1 MAERP
6 KTSFFLPQD
15 SFRRRRLA
23 DAARVL
29 PVLGGILMMIP
40 MLWGSNDTGDVEAAK
55 TSNAAIYVFVLWAI
69 VIVAA
74 AILAP
79 FLAQIED
86 ED

>member
-15 SFRRRRLA
+15 GFRRRRLA

-29 PVLGGILMMIP
+29 PVVGGVLMMIP
-40 MLWGSNDTGDVEAAK
+40 MLWGASDGGEVEAAK
-55 TSNAAIYVFVLWAI
+55 TSNAAIYVFLVWGG
-69 VIVAA
+69 VILIA

-79 FLAQIED
+79 YLARIED